1 MIEKF
6 ARLEE
11 GLINFCPSLRSN
23 DRGRLVASSLVRKGG
38 EKRRIIGCKSVPRKN
53 NTGNCLMRGGDRVVE
68 EDKLS
73 FLKATFIRSSRPDK
87 RTLDAAGRERDSMTH
102 FIGN

>member
-1 MIEKF
+1 MTVGDSLQVHSCG
-6 ARLEE
+6 REE
-11 GLINFCPSLRSN
+11 TQE
-23 DRGRLVASSLVRKGG
+23 

-87 RTLDAAGRERDSMTH
+87 RMPRG
-102 FIGN
+102 GNVIR

>member
-1 MIEKF
+1 
-6 ARLEE
+6 
-11 GLINFCPSLRSN
+11 
-23 DRGRLVASSLVRKGG
+23 
-38 EKRRIIGCKSVPRKN
+38 
-53 NTGNCLMRGGDRVVE
+53 MRGGDRVVE